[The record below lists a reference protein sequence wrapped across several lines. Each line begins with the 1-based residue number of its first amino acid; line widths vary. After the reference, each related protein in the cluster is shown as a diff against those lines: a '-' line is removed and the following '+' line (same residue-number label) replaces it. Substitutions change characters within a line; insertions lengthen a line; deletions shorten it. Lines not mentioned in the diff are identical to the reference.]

1 MSFLVA
7 SFSLHAHVH
16 TIMYDNIGGHGLQ
29 IEFICTCITFLVD
42 WRVCSYLVEAKLRN
56 NYVPILPSTHIKTQ
70 GKGYFLQLD
79 NLAIIGYP
87 FCLSYPE
94 FLIETF
100 LKSTDLK
107 CFATQECKK
116 LYLVYLS
123 EREYFAVPKNLKLL
137 AVPLFELYDNVQVY
151 WSFTFWVMIQIFV
164 HCFCVSF
171 FFLFKS
177 MSGCHLYIGSL
188 KHACEFDNWEDGF
201 WKCYLA
207 IQLFTCYDL
216 GAWCWLL
223 SPTSYSHSLPPLLFT
238 IVTPRVRNIY
248 FWLCLRNPVLNS
260 LIICRDMDPLFL
272 QFRNSFPDF
281 NSTWSTHEVCIKL
294 QGLINQ

>member
-137 AVPLFELYDNVQVY
+137 PLFELYDNVQVY

-171 FFLFKS
+171 FFFFSKVCLVATYILVVSNMLVNSITEKMVFENAIWLF
-177 MSGCHLYIGSL
+177 
-188 KHACEFDNWEDGF
+188 N
-201 WKCYLA
+201 
-207 IQLFTCYDL
+207 
-216 GAWCWLL
+216 
-223 SPTSYSHSLPPLLFT
+223 YSHAMIWEHGVGSCLQLLTPTRFPLFYLPLLPLEWEIYIFDFVY
-238 IVTPRVRNIY
+238 VT
-248 FWLCLRNPVLNS
+248 
-260 LIICRDMDPLFL
+260 LFL
-272 QFRNSFPDF
+272 IP
-281 NSTWSTHEVCIKL
+281 
-294 QGLINQ
+294 